1 MAYFL
6 ITFLHA
12 EVEVSFRRISY
23 TFVESEGV
31 GTIEV
36 VKNGVSSAPFDV
48 RITGGKVVISEL
60 FTQRKLN

>member
-1 MAYFL
+1 MA
-6 ITFLHA
+6 
-12 EVEVSFRRISY
+12 VSFRRISY
-23 TFVESEGV
+23 TFVENEGV